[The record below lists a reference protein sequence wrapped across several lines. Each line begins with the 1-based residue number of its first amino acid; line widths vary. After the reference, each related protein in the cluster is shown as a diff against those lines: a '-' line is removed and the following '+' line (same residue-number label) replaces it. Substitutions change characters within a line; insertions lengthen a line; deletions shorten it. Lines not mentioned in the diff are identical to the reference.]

1 MKGTSLITFCR
12 RWWIE
17 ALRKALAVACGFLLL
32 AGLTAC
38 DPGADI
44 TWVNETDQE
53 VGIYLGDDLH
63 DFDTSVPPRSSKT
76 VGTIEAVWEDVVV
89 IRDKQKRVLFRQEIT
104 WDELKAQGFRFV
116 ITEDM
121 LSPTPTEGQ

>member
-1 MKGTSLITFCR
+1 VVGPLTARIAFAIC
-12 RWWIE
+12 
-17 ALRKALAVACGFLLL
+17 LLL
-32 AGLTAC
+32 VLATTVAC

-63 DFDTSVPPRSSKT
+63 DFDTSVRPRSSKT